1 MSIRDLKITPQQ
13 IAEKGVIASPDTLTG
28 TPDENKSVFDRLASE
43 IIVPSVNGAIEM
55 LGDVEDDTTEWAA
68 DEAQRQANET
78 ARQTAEQ
85 GRVQAE
91 NGRASAETARAQAE
105 NARVSAE
112 QGRASAETAR
122 VQAEQGRASAET
134 GRVSAEQGRVSA
146 ESGRVTAEQQRA
158 AAEDDREDAEDAR
171 ELAEQQRAD
180 ETAGIVAQATAQ
192 AEAAEDSAT
201 LARSWAEGGTG
212 TRSGEDT
219 DNAAYY
225 AGQAGT
231 AAAAALQD
239 AQNAGNSAGAA
250 SDSADAAAASAL
262 AASQDAGSAL
272 DSKDAAES
280 AADRAEQAAADA
292 EAIAGGD
299 FIPSSQK
306 GVANGV
312 ATLDSN
318 GKLVMAQ
325 LPDDTEAIPV
335 TLTAA
340 GWSSVAP
347 YTQTVPANGVL
358 ADEDAQMIIPVPE
371 DDSSDAYYRAGVRC
385 TAQAANSL
393 TFTCDAKPDDDI
405 ALYAI
410 VSSVGNTAGGGGTS
424 GPVLPT
430 PTTGDAGKVPTV
442 NDAEDGYELK
452 TPSGGG
458 GTGGTVSVEVAS
470 TTTGDPG
477 TDASVTNSG
486 TNTDVKLNFT
496 IPRGATGATGAT
508 PNLQIGEVT
517 TLDAGSDA
525 TASITG
531 TAENPLLN
539 LGIPKGADGGG
550 GTGGISDAVNGTDD
564 SGLEFKLTFG
574 RNTTQDLTAT
584 IEYDEQDLTLDSIV
598 QNGKS
603 YRDLFETPNVI
614 PDGDFESDL
623 SWATIN
629 AGDPQITAEAY
640 SSPGHSLKCFGTTS
654 QQIRKALGLSAS
666 ESYYIAARVRLDRY
680 VSGAGIGLQCP
691 TSNNIVTNQLTNGQ
705 FVTVS
710 SVETLG
716 SGSAM
721 YVGSI
726 SSANLDGYV
735 DDIVIVPVSNFK
747 STDKSE
753 IDVLY
758 ENYIKIKRGE
768 SVTPPPETLVLE
780 TQKTKKS
787 YTATECIAKFMEA
800 VTSKAADLGMANST
814 FTRPAGDGGNTT
826 TARDLMRMVV
836 EASGYKDIARIWGKN
851 SRDISVMGPNPRT
864 VNVSTTVI
872 DSELEASYH
881 IFGGKTGSWSGTENL
896 VVAAQTTKH
905 GMVAGVI
912 MDATSS
918 AARFDAMKE
927 LLDVV
932 DGTGSTVS
940 SATAAIA
947 CAIPEY
953 NVFNYEGYVFDA
965 LYELNADEEIIPAS
979 TTKVITAMV
988 ALDYVTDIHN
998 TIEFISSDAIG
1009 GSGAVFQTGDI
1020 ITIEDALC
1028 AMLLPSSNM
1037 TAQALARTVGYN
1049 MLVKEESA

>member
-134 GRVSAEQGRVSA
+134 GRVSAEQGRASA

-201 LARSWAEGGTG
+201 LARSWAVGGTG

-219 DNAAYY
+219 DNAEYY

-231 AAAAALQD
+231 AAAAASQD
-239 AQNAGNSAGAA
+239 AQNAGNSADAA

-318 GKLVMAQ
+318 GKVPEGQ
-325 LPDDTEAIPV
+325 LPAMADTIAA
-335 TLTAA
+335 TLTAS
-340 GWSSVAP
+340 GWSNNS
-347 YTQTVPANGVL
+347 QTVTVDGIS
-358 ADEDAQMIIPVPE
+358 ADADGQLIIPVPDE
-371 DDSSDAYYRAGVRC
+371 DSADAYYNAGVQC
-385 TAQAANSL
+385 VSQAANSL
-393 TFTCDAKPDDDI
+393 TFSCESVPSDDLEIYVMVQAVGDS
-405 ALYAI
+405 A
-410 VSSVGNTAGGGGTS
+410 SSGGGGTS

-442 NDAEDGYELK
+442 NNTEDGYELK

-458 GTGGTVSVEVAS
+458 GSGGTVSVEVAS
-470 TTTGDPG
+470 TTTGEPG

-486 TNTDVKLNFT
+486 TNTEVKLNFT
-496 IPRGATGATGAT
+496 IPRGANGATGAT

-531 TAENPLLN
+531 TPENPLLN
-539 LGIPKGADGGG
+539 LGIPKGADGEGG
-550 GTGGISDAVNGTDD
+550 GGGSSERPWRLLRSITLGEDTRIIAFDVDDEGAPFELSEIYIYTNATNISTQTAEGNFFANLNDKATSNIGTTAPHKAGFGAAG
-564 SGLEFKLTFG
+564 SIG
-574 RNTTQDLTAT
+574 RNWLWVQSLNPLIVLHGGWITT
-584 IEYDEQDLTLDSIV
+584 
-598 QNGKS
+598 
-603 YRDLFETPNVI
+603 NV
-614 PDGDFESDL
+614 S
-623 SWATIN
+623 
-629 AGDPQITAEAY
+629 
-640 SSPGHSLKCFGTTS
+640 S
-654 QQIRKALGLSAS
+654 QQ
-666 ESYYIAARVRLDRY
+666 
-680 VSGAGIGLQCP
+680 
-691 TSNNIVTNQLTNGQ
+691 
-705 FVTVS
+705 
-710 SVETLG
+710 
-716 SGSAM
+716 
-721 YVGSI
+721 
-726 SSANLDGYV
+726 
-735 DDIVIVPVSNFK
+735 PVYCVNP
-747 STDKSE
+747 D
-753 IDVLY
+753 
-758 ENYIKIKRGE
+758 
-768 SVTPPPETLVLE
+768 
-780 TQKTKKS
+780 
-787 YTATECIAKFMEA
+787 
-800 VTSKAADLGMANST
+800 T
-814 FTRPAGDGGNTT
+814 FTR
-826 TARDLMRMVV
+826 TANPHAVG
-836 EASGYKDIARIWGKN
+836 EKITK
-851 SRDISVMGPNPRT
+851 ISINC
-864 VNVSTTVI
+864 I
-872 DSELEASYH
+872 
-881 IFGGKTGSWSGTENL
+881 
-896 VVAAQTTKH
+896 
-905 GMVAGVI
+905 
-912 MDATSS
+912 
-918 AARFDAMKE
+918 
-927 LLDVV
+927 
-932 DGTGSTVS
+932 
-940 SATAAIA
+940 
-947 CAIPEY
+947 
-953 NVFNYEGYVFDA
+953 
-965 LYELNADEEIIPAS
+965 AS
-979 TTKVITAMV
+979 TSTFA
-988 ALDYVTDIHN
+988 A
-998 TIEFISSDAIG
+998 
-1009 GSGAVFQTGDI
+1009 GSKFFVYG
-1020 ITIEDALC
+1020 
-1028 AMLLPSSNM
+1028 
-1037 TAQALARTVGYN
+1037 R
-1049 MLVKEESA
+1049 

>member
-201 LARSWAEGGTG
+201 LARSWAAGGTG

-219 DNAAYY
+219 DNAEYY

-231 AAAAALQD
+231 AAAAASQD
-239 AQNAGNSAGAA
+239 AQNAENSAGAA

-393 TFTCDAKPDDDI
+393 TFTCDAKPNEDI
-405 ALYAI
+405 ALYVM

-442 NDAEDGYELK
+442 NDTEDGYELK

-470 TTTGDPG
+470 TTTGEPG

-486 TNTDVKLNFT
+486 TNTEVKLNFT
-496 IPRGATGATGAT
+496 IPRGANGATGAT

-517 TLDAGSDA
+517 TLDAGNDA

-531 TAENPLLN
+531 TPENPLLN

-550 GTGGISDAVNGTDD
+550 GIGDGWEKFVDMTLEENVASVTLDLPGKYKRLYFVMCLNSVSGSTAALDMRFSNSPGATRLQYSNYVHNVENRDCVFYVEKIPGYYPRIISGNNGGGGITEA
-564 SGLEFKLTFG
+564 
-574 RNTTQDLTAT
+574 
-584 IEYDEQDLTLDSIV
+584 
-598 QNGKS
+598 
-603 YRDLFETPNVI
+603 
-614 PDGDFESDL
+614 
-623 SWATIN
+623 
-629 AGDPQITAEAY
+629 QI
-640 SSPGHSLKCFGTTS
+640 F
-654 QQIRKALGLSAS
+654 
-666 ESYYIAARVRLDRY
+666 V
-680 VSGAGIGLQCP
+680 
-691 TSNNIVTNQLTNGQ
+691 SNNPNSKIDWAEV
-705 FVTVS
+705 
-710 SVETLG
+710 LG
-716 SGSAM
+716 SLTM
-721 YVGSI
+721 Y
-726 SSANLDGYV
+726 
-735 DDIVIVPVSNFK
+735 
-747 STDKSE
+747 
-753 IDVLY
+753 
-758 ENYIKIKRGE
+758 
-768 SVTPPPETLVLE
+768 
-780 TQKTKKS
+780 
-787 YTATECIAKFMEA
+787 ATGTEF
-800 VTSKAADLGMANST
+800 
-814 FTRPAGDGGNTT
+814 
-826 TARDLMRMVV
+826 
-836 EASGYKDIARIWGKN
+836 ASGSTIKAWGA
-851 SRDISVMGPNPRT
+851 
-864 VNVSTTVI
+864 
-872 DSELEASYH
+872 E
-881 IFGGKTGSWSGTENL
+881 
-896 VVAAQTTKH
+896 
-905 GMVAGVI
+905 
-912 MDATSS
+912 
-918 AARFDAMKE
+918 
-927 LLDVV
+927 
-932 DGTGSTVS
+932 
-940 SATAAIA
+940 
-947 CAIPEY
+947 
-953 NVFNYEGYVFDA
+953 
-965 LYELNADEEIIPAS
+965 
-979 TTKVITAMV
+979 
-988 ALDYVTDIHN
+988 
-998 TIEFISSDAIG
+998 
-1009 GSGAVFQTGDI
+1009 
-1020 ITIEDALC
+1020 
-1028 AMLLPSSNM
+1028 
-1037 TAQALARTVGYN
+1037 
-1049 MLVKEESA
+1049 

>member
-68 DEAQRQANET
+68 DEAQRKANET

-134 GRVSAEQGRVSA
+134 GRVSAEQGRASA
-146 ESGRVTAEQQRA
+146 ESGRVIAEQQRA

-201 LARSWAEGGTG
+201 LARSWAAGGTG

-219 DNAAYY
+219 DNAEYY

-239 AQNAGNSAGAA
+239 AQNAENSAGAA

-393 TFTCDAKPDDDI
+393 TFTCDAKPNEDI
-405 ALYAI
+405 ALYVM

-442 NDAEDGYELK
+442 NDTEDGYELK

-470 TTTGDPG
+470 TTTGEPG

-486 TNTDVKLNFT
+486 TNTEVKLNFT
-496 IPRGATGATGAT
+496 IPRGANGATGAT

-531 TAENPLLN
+531 TPENPLLN
-539 LGIPKGADGGG
+539 LGIPKGADG
-550 GTGGISDAVNGTDD
+550 A
-564 SGLEFKLTFG
+564 
-574 RNTTQDLTAT
+574 
-584 IEYDEQDLTLDSIV
+584 
-598 QNGKS
+598 
-603 YRDLFETPNVI
+603 
-614 PDGDFESDL
+614 
-623 SWATIN
+623 
-629 AGDPQITAEAY
+629 
-640 SSPGHSLKCFGTTS
+640 
-654 QQIRKALGLSAS
+654 
-666 ESYYIAARVRLDRY
+666 
-680 VSGAGIGLQCP
+680 
-691 TSNNIVTNQLTNGQ
+691 
-705 FVTVS
+705 
-710 SVETLG
+710 
-716 SGSAM
+716 
-721 YVGSI
+721 
-726 SSANLDGYV
+726 
-735 DDIVIVPVSNFK
+735 
-747 STDKSE
+747 
-753 IDVLY
+753 
-758 ENYIKIKRGE
+758 
-768 SVTPPPETLVLE
+768 
-780 TQKTKKS
+780 
-787 YTATECIAKFMEA
+787 
-800 VTSKAADLGMANST
+800 
-814 FTRPAGDGGNTT
+814 
-826 TARDLMRMVV
+826 
-836 EASGYKDIARIWGKN
+836 
-851 SRDISVMGPNPRT
+851 
-864 VNVSTTVI
+864 
-872 DSELEASYH
+872 
-881 IFGGKTGSWSGTENL
+881 
-896 VVAAQTTKH
+896 
-905 GMVAGVI
+905 
-912 MDATSS
+912 
-918 AARFDAMKE
+918 
-927 LLDVV
+927 
-932 DGTGSTVS
+932 
-940 SATAAIA
+940 
-947 CAIPEY
+947 
-953 NVFNYEGYVFDA
+953 
-965 LYELNADEEIIPAS
+965 
-979 TTKVITAMV
+979 
-988 ALDYVTDIHN
+988 
-998 TIEFISSDAIG
+998 G
-1009 GSGAVFQTGDI
+1009 GSGGFGLPLLYDLTTEQEARWIDTGDNAFSANYFVI
-1020 ITIEDALC
+1020 VELIAVATETNTQDYSGCCSMYPIASGV
-1028 AMLLPSSNM
+1028 AVSPWNNYAIARSVSGLLPKDNSKVFRAFCFRGADGNWSSIYSIRTQVKDSAN
-1037 TAQALARTVGYN
+1037 TASMQT
-1049 MLVKEESA
+1049 SANDGITNQPMRGIIIGDGSAASGTRVLGIGSQLKVWGI

>member
-201 LARSWAEGGTG
+201 LARSWAVGGTG

-219 DNAAYY
+219 DNAEYY

-239 AQNAGNSAGAA
+239 AQNAENSAGAA

-325 LPDDTEAIPV
+325 LPDDTEAVPV

-340 GWSSVAP
+340 GWSSAAP
-347 YTQTVPANGVL
+347 YTQTVNANGVL

-371 DDSSDAYYRAGVRC
+371 DDSSDAYYSAGVRC

-393 TFTCDAKPDDDI
+393 TFICDAKPDDDI

-470 TTTGDPG
+470 TTTGEPG
-477 TDASVTNSG
+477 TDASVANSG

-539 LGIPKGADGGG
+539 LGIPKGADGAGG
-550 GTGGISDAVNGTDD
+550 SETWVKIGDYTWSAEDAAAENVPNIFFTQDVEGNPLSFDAVIVECEPLCAANRIMYMLFPDKDNLNQNKNYVFAGSNMLRNGQH
-564 SGLEFKLTFG
+564 EFV
-574 RNTTQDLTAT
+574 RVDL
-584 IEYDEQDLTLDSIV
+584 
-598 QNGKS
+598 
-603 YRDLFETPNVI
+603 
-614 PDGDFESDL
+614 
-623 SWATIN
+623 
-629 AGDPQITAEAY
+629 Y
-640 SSPGHSLKCFGTTS
+640 SSPTPHAISHCNLSGNCKQNGGT
-654 QQIRKALGLSAS
+654 QG
-666 ESYYIAARVRLDRY
+666 
-680 VSGAGIGLQCP
+680 
-691 TSNNIVTNQLTNGQ
+691 
-705 FVTVS
+705 
-710 SVETLG
+710 
-716 SGSAM
+716 
-721 YVGSI
+721 
-726 SSANLDGYV
+726 
-735 DDIVIVPVSNFK
+735 VIVVWEP
-747 STDKSE
+747 
-753 IDVLY
+753 
-758 ENYIKIKRGE
+758 
-768 SVTPPPETLVLE
+768 
-780 TQKTKKS
+780 
-787 YTATECIAKFMEA
+787 A
-800 VTSKAADLGMANST
+800 VTSNFIYPANAVRIFPSGQLLEGSK
-814 FTRPAGDGGNTT
+814 FT
-826 TARDLMRMVV
+826 V
-836 EASGYKDIARIWGKN
+836 WGRK
-851 SRDISVMGPNPRT
+851 
-864 VNVSTTVI
+864 VNV
-872 DSELEASYH
+872 
-881 IFGGKTGSWSGTENL
+881 
-896 VVAAQTTKH
+896 
-905 GMVAGVI
+905 
-912 MDATSS
+912 
-918 AARFDAMKE
+918 
-927 LLDVV
+927 
-932 DGTGSTVS
+932 
-940 SATAAIA
+940 
-947 CAIPEY
+947 
-953 NVFNYEGYVFDA
+953 
-965 LYELNADEEIIPAS
+965 
-979 TTKVITAMV
+979 
-988 ALDYVTDIHN
+988 
-998 TIEFISSDAIG
+998 
-1009 GSGAVFQTGDI
+1009 
-1020 ITIEDALC
+1020 
-1028 AMLLPSSNM
+1028 
-1037 TAQALARTVGYN
+1037 
-1049 MLVKEESA
+1049 

>member
-112 QGRASAETAR
+112 QGRDSAETAR

-201 LARSWAEGGTG
+201 LARSWAVGGTG

-219 DNAAYY
+219 DNAEYY

-231 AAAAALQD
+231 AAAAASQD

-312 ATLDSN
+312 ATLDSS
-318 GKLVMAQ
+318 GKVPEGQ
-325 LPDDTEAIPV
+325 LPAMADTIAA
-335 TLTAA
+335 TLTAS
-340 GWSSVAP
+340 GWSSNS
-347 YTQTVPANGVL
+347 QTVTVDGIS
-358 ADEDAQMIIPVPE
+358 ADADGQLIIPVPDE
-371 DDSSDAYYRAGVRC
+371 DSADAYYNAGVQC
-385 TAQAANSL
+385 VSQAANSL
-393 TFTCDAKPDDDI
+393 TFSCESVPSDDLEIYVMVQAVGDS
-405 ALYAI
+405 A
-410 VSSVGNTAGGGGTS
+410 SSGGGGTS
-424 GPVLPT
+424 GPSLPT

-442 NDAEDGYELK
+442 NDTEDGYVLK
-452 TPSGGG
+452 LPSGGG

-470 TTTGDPG
+470 TTTGEPG

-486 TNTDVKLNFT
+486 TNTEVKLNFT
-496 IPRGATGATGAT
+496 IPRGANGATGAT
-508 PNLQIGEVT
+508 PNIQIGSVE
-517 TLDAGSDA
+517 TLDAGSPA

-550 GTGGISDAVNGTDD
+550 GSGGFGLPLLYDLTTEQEVRWIDTGDNAFSANYFVIVELIAVATETNTQDYSGCCSMYPIVSETAVSPWNNYAIARSV
-564 SGLEFKLTFG
+564 SGLLPKD
-574 RNTTQDLTAT
+574 NTRVFRAFCFRGENGNWSSIYLFRTQVNDSANTASMKT
-584 IEYDEQDLTLDSIV
+584 SA
-598 QNGKS
+598 N
-603 YRDLFETPNVI
+603 
-614 PDGDFESDL
+614 DGI
-623 SWATIN
+623 TNQPMRGIII
-629 AGDPQITAEAY
+629 GDASAA
-640 SSPGHSLKCFGTTS
+640 SGT
-654 QQIRKALGLSAS
+654 
-666 ESYYIAARVRLDRY
+666 RVL
-680 VSGAGIGLQCP
+680 GIG
-691 TSNNIVTNQLTNGQ
+691 SQLK
-705 FVTVS
+705 V
-710 SVETLG
+710 
-716 SGSAM
+716 
-721 YVGSI
+721 
-726 SSANLDGYV
+726 
-735 DDIVIVPVSNFK
+735 
-747 STDKSE
+747 
-753 IDVLY
+753 
-758 ENYIKIKRGE
+758 
-768 SVTPPPETLVLE
+768 
-780 TQKTKKS
+780 
-787 YTATECIAKFMEA
+787 
-800 VTSKAADLGMANST
+800 
-814 FTRPAGDGGNTT
+814 
-826 TARDLMRMVV
+826 
-836 EASGYKDIARIWGKN
+836 WG
-851 SRDISVMGPNPRT
+851 I
-864 VNVSTTVI
+864 
-872 DSELEASYH
+872 
-881 IFGGKTGSWSGTENL
+881 
-896 VVAAQTTKH
+896 
-905 GMVAGVI
+905 
-912 MDATSS
+912 
-918 AARFDAMKE
+918 
-927 LLDVV
+927 
-932 DGTGSTVS
+932 
-940 SATAAIA
+940 
-947 CAIPEY
+947 
-953 NVFNYEGYVFDA
+953 
-965 LYELNADEEIIPAS
+965 
-979 TTKVITAMV
+979 
-988 ALDYVTDIHN
+988 
-998 TIEFISSDAIG
+998 
-1009 GSGAVFQTGDI
+1009 
-1020 ITIEDALC
+1020 
-1028 AMLLPSSNM
+1028 
-1037 TAQALARTVGYN
+1037 
-1049 MLVKEESA
+1049 